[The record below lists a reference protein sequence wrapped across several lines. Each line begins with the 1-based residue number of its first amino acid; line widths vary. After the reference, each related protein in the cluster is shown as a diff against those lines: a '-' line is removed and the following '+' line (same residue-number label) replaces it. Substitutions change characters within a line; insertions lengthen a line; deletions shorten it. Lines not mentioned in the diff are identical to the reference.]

1 MATLFLNKTCKFKSL
16 TLYLGMETLKVDV
29 TKLMTIRRYAQM
41 LDVSVQAVYNWAKD
55 GKINI
60 REIDGVKFVQL

>member
-1 MATLFLNKTCKFKSL
+1 
-16 TLYLGMETLKVDV
+16 METLKVDV